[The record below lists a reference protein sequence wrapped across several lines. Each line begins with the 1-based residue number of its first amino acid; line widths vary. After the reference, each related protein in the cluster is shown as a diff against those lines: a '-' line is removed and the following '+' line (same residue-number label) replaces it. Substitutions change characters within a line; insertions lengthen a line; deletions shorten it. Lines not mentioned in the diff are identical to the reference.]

1 MVPHLALAL
10 AGVTLIGSPDSGST
24 TPPNETPPVTRAE
37 TLAASAGQVL
47 GAASACDK
55 IAKGRLDTAAQ
66 SVGEAVQGEVDD
78 DDELT
83 SAHDMFVEGVAA
95 GRRSI
100 ASGDVDCEAAAA
112 RLADLERSVRR

>member
-1 MVPHLALAL
+1 MALHLAIAL

-24 TPPNETPPVTRAE
+24 TPPNEMPVTRAQ
-37 TLAASAGQVL
+37 TLAASAGAVL

-55 IAKGRLDTAAQ
+55 IEKGRLDSAAQ

-83 SAHDMFVEGVAA
+83 SAHDMFVEGIAA

-100 ASGDVDCEAAAA
+100 ASGDVDCDAAAA